1 MWYNIYVIKRK
12 ELLLMKHHYKQVKYI
27 YNSRDDVVIIK
38 DNDFKMIKDYILF
51 LESELHE
58 ANGSTF
64 SDIRTEMIKRL
75 GEDKVNQYYG
85 KEITK

>member
-1 MWYNIYVIKRK
+1 
-12 ELLLMKHHYKQVKYI
+12 MKYHYKQIPYSQTDKTEKVPKGKI
-27 YNSRDDVVIIK
+27 VMDWGGWRMV
-38 DNDFKMIKDYILF
+38 KDYILF
-51 LESELHE
+51 LESELHQ

-64 SDIRTEMIKRL
+64 SDIRAEMIKRL

>member
-1 MWYNIYVIKRK
+1 
-12 ELLLMKHHYKQVKYI
+12 MKHHYKQVKYI
-27 YNSRDDVVIIK
+27 YNSRDDVVVIK
-38 DNDFKMIKDYILF
+38 DNDFKMIRDYILF
-51 LESELHE
+51 LEDELHQ

-85 KEITK
+85 KETTK